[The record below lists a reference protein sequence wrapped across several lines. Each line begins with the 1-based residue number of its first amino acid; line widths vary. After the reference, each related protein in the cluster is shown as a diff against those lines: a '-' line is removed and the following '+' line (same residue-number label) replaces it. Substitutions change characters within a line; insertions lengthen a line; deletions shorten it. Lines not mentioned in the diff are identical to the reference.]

1 MIATLVFSKKPPP
14 PPKGVLADRVRQ
26 LGERKPVLPAPPP
39 PSKTNPRPP
48 RQAVF
53 RNATLIT
60 ESGLRLAVAI
70 KDVSDAGARVEFFV
84 KVELA
89 DAGAVTLVEPMMRLR
104 RQARVVWERDGVAGL
119 AFID

>member
-1 MIATLVFSKKPPP
+1 VFKKSPPP
-14 PPKGVLADRVRQ
+14 SPKGLLSDRVRQ
-26 LGERKPVLPAPPP
+26 LGERKPVVPAPPP

-53 RNATLIT
+53 RNATLVT
-60 ESGLRLAVAI
+60 DSGLRLSVAI

-84 KVELA
+84 KMDLLDV
-89 DAGAVTLVEPMMRLR
+89 GIVTLIEPMMRLR
-104 RQARVVWERDGVAGL
+104 RRARVAWERDGVAGL